1 MKWSVVSHI
10 LSSSAL
16 LFTHDQLGF
25 SRTFQDLFASCV
37 KDGQCSIIEDLLY
50 VTEILCLSRVL
61 AVPNTL
67 PSLFQPEFWQFLL
80 FQISARF
87 RSLRDGVQPSPVSGD
102 LWTLDSYTS
111 NPWIVSLASAPY
123 SLRIEFQK
131 LVSTM
136 VRNSSSSTSSLGP
149 IVVPGVHRWT
159 GDLLFAG
166 SRPGVPLSSSLTF
179 SSSLSLP
186 FQHNSRFPLF
196 GQQLTAAMWTVL
208 SVFVEGAWSLLIA
221 RVWGVF
227 RASLVPAV
235 LVEKTRQSHWMK
247 SEEVRNVVR
256 QRCCLTTLK
265 ASSPWSRQLDIGG
278 RFLLARNKAWRG

>member
-1 MKWSVVSHI
+1 MRGSFPASHHHDPNKTLPNFQIWVMVVFPSPITAGERLRDQGFLRAGVRLRYQRLQTLRCPCYRLLRHWSV
-10 LSSSAL
+10 
-16 LFTHDQLGF
+16 LGPEF
-25 SRTFQDLFASCV
+25 RRDHRAS
-37 KDGQCSIIEDLLY
+37 GPSWPLMAEIGHYLEGIIPPTVHLVL
-50 VTEILCLSRVL
+50 L
-61 AVPNTL
+61 AVL
-67 PSLFQPEFWQFLL
+67 MEVSPSLFQPEFWQFLL

-179 SSSLSLP
+179 SLSAHFLLSPLP
-186 FQHNSRFPLF
+186 T
-196 GQQLTAAMWTVL
+196 QLVFSTLRSAAHGCDVDSTL
-208 SVFVEGAWSLLIA
+208 SV
-221 RVWGVF
+221 
-227 RASLVPAV
+227 
-235 LVEKTRQSHWMK
+235 
-247 SEEVRNVVR
+247 
-256 QRCCLTTLK
+256 C
-265 ASSPWSRQLDIGG
+265 
-278 RFLLARNKAWRG
+278 

>member
-37 KDGQCSIIEDLLY
+37 KDGQCSIIEDLFY
-50 VTEILCLSRVL
+50 VTEVLCLSRVL

-149 IVVPGVHRWT
+149 IVVPGVHHWT
-159 GDLLFAG
+159 GDLFFTV

-179 SSSLSLP
+179 SSSA
-186 FQHNSRFPLF
+186 HFPLSPLPT
-196 GQQLTAAMWTVL
+196 QLVFSTRRSAAHGCDVDSSL
-208 SVFVEGAWSLLIA
+208 SA
-221 RVWGVF
+221 
-227 RASLVPAV
+227 
-235 LVEKTRQSHWMK
+235 
-247 SEEVRNVVR
+247 
-256 QRCCLTTLK
+256 C
-265 ASSPWSRQLDIGG
+265 
-278 RFLLARNKAWRG
+278 